1 MAGNVIEEYLVGIG
15 ADIDTGSFNSAM
27 MAIGQLGKAMN
38 AIKGAAPI
46 VAVAAAIIGAGKAAY
61 STIKDVAAADM
72 EYKKLASQMWI
83 TKDSAKSLS
92 TTMKVMGVSQ
102 EDIAWIPELREQFF
116 RLRNEMNE
124 LATPVDA
131 DNQLQWIREIGYD
144 VQSLQ
149 VKLKMLKEWIAYYL
163 IKYLQPYIKE
173 FQQFIQWLNDKL
185 GKNMPEIARKIAK
198 VLSQIVSI
206 GISAVKVLK
215 AIFGSIYDFIESLP
229 ANVRKWAAIFAMVGA
244 IIMSGPFGLFIAAI
258 GGALLLMQ
266 DFMYFVEGKKSS
278 RTLAPM
284 WRKLLDFLN
293 NDKVNKFFQVI
304 KKGLAWTA
312 DMCDIIVKKLL
323 KFLDD
328 ATPKVMKFVSKMTEG
343 VGRLQNGDVR
353 GAASAFGDAFG
364 NPFGSPFGGGD
375 IVSRA
380 ANITDNPTSDF
391 LGNENGC
398 TYFVKQAVGAN
409 DEYFQNMGDSLWVP
423 TWVDSAKA
431 QGRWHAGVDGM
442 QAGDIVVVETGGE
455 GPYDHVVVYD
465 GNGGYFGNSSSLG
478 KPVHGDLSDFG
489 YGNISG
495 YIRTG
500 GSDSGWDMNFDT
512 SLDDYFKSSGGEASG
527 ASSGYRIGSGMM
539 GFADG
544 GSFSGSYADQL
555 YSGGYAE
562 QGMSAQAAAS
572 GSGAYGGVSS
582 VSNSTVS
589 IGDIIVNVAKT
600 NASEDEIGEAAYKA
614 FSTRMGRGSIV

>member
-27 MAIGQLGKAMN
+27 MAISQLGKAMN

-258 GGALLLMQ
+258 GDAL
-266 DFMYFVEGKKSS
+266 
-278 RTLAPM
+278 TLSWDIA
-284 WRKLLDFLN
+284 
-293 NDKVNKFFQVI
+293 ND
-304 KKGLAWTA
+304 
-312 DMCDIIVKKLL
+312 
-323 KFLDD
+323 
-328 ATPKVMKFVSKMTEG
+328 
-343 VGRLQNGDVR
+343 
-353 GAASAFGDAFG
+353 
-364 NPFGSPFGGGD
+364 
-375 IVSRA
+375 
-380 ANITDNPTSDF
+380 ANIDKYGIQGVKRRIGMDIYGNLIVMFAGAKIGGIKGGSTGIFSV
-391 LGNENGC
+391 LGLTEIKEAIAPPLIENER
-398 TYFVKQAVGAN
+398 KQA
-409 DEYFQNMGDSLWVP
+409 DDSYL
-423 TWVDSAKA
+423 
-431 QGRWHAGVDGM
+431 RE
-442 QAGDIVVVETGGE
+442 I
-455 GPYDHVVVYD
+455 
-465 GNGGYFGNSSSLG
+465 NS
-478 KPVHGDLSDFG
+478 
-489 YGNISG
+489 
-495 YIRTG
+495 
-500 GSDSGWDMNFDT
+500 
-512 SLDDYFKSSGGEASG
+512 
-527 ASSGYRIGSGMM
+527 
-539 GFADG
+539 
-544 GSFSGSYADQL
+544 
-555 YSGGYAE
+555 
-562 QGMSAQAAAS
+562 
-572 GSGAYGGVSS
+572 
-582 VSNSTVS
+582 
-589 IGDIIVNVAKT
+589 NVI
-600 NASEDEIGEAAYKA
+600 D
-614 FSTRMGRGSIV
+614 

>member
-1 MAGNVIEEYLVGIG
+1 
-15 ADIDTGSFNSAM
+15 
-27 MAIGQLGKAMN
+27 
-38 AIKGAAPI
+38 
-46 VAVAAAIIGAGKAAY
+46 
-61 STIKDVAAADM
+61 
-72 EYKKLASQMWI
+72 
-83 TKDSAKSLS
+83 
-92 TTMKVMGVSQ
+92 MKVMGVSQ

-173 FQQFIQWLNDKL
+173 FQQFIRWLNDKL

-198 VLSQIVSI
+198 VLAQIVSI
-206 GISAVKVLK
+206 GISAVKVIK
-215 AIFGSIYDFIESLP
+215 AYVGALYNFIESLP
-229 ANVRKWAAIFAMVGA
+229 ANVKKWAVIFAMVGA
-244 IIMSGPFGLFIAAI
+244 AIMSSPFGLLIAAI

-293 NDKVNKFFQVI
+293 NDKVNKFFHGV
-304 KKGLAWTA
+304 KKGMIWIA

-353 GAASAFGDAFG
+353 GAASAFGDVFG
-364 NPFGSPFGGGD
+364 NPFGSPFGGSD

-398 TYFVKQAVGAN
+398 TYFVKQAVGSN
-409 DEYFQNMGDSLWVP
+409 NEYFQNMGDSLWVP

-431 QGRWHAGVDGM
+431 QGRWHTGVDGM
-442 QAGDIVVVETGGE
+442 QAGDIVVVETGAE

-465 GNGGYFGNSSSLG
+465 GNGGYFGNSSSLE

-512 SLDDYFKSSGGEASG
+512 SLDDYFKSTGGTSSG

-539 GFADG
+539 GFAGG

-555 YSGGYAE
+555 YSGGYAG

-572 GSGAYGGVSS
+572 GSDAYGGVSNL
-582 VSNSTVS
+582 SNSTVS

-600 NASEDEIGEAAYKA
+600 NASEDEIGEAAYEA
-614 FSTRMGRGSIV
+614 FSTRMGRGAIV

>member
-15 ADIDTGSFNSAM
+15 ADIDTGSFSSAM
-27 MAIGQLGKAMN
+27 MAISQLGKSIN

-46 VAVAAAIIGAGKAAY
+46 IAVAAAIVGVGKAAY
-61 STIKDVAAADM
+61 NTIKNVAAADM

-83 TKDSAKSLS
+83 TKDSAKALS

-198 VLSQIVSI
+198 VLAQIVSI
-206 GISAVKVLK
+206 GISAVKVIK
-215 AIFGSIYDFIESLP
+215 AYVGTLYNFIESLP
-229 ANVRKWAAIFAMVGA
+229 ANVKKWAVIFAMVGA
-244 IIMSGPFGLFIAAI
+244 AIMSSPFGLLIAAI

-293 NDKVNKFFQVI
+293 NDKVNKFFQGV
-304 KKGLAWTA
+304 KKGMIWIA

-380 ANITDNPTSDF
+380 ANITDNPTGDF

-398 TYFVKQAVGAN
+398 TYFVKQAVGADN
-409 DEYFQNMGDSLWVP
+409 EYFQNMGDSLWVP

-512 SLDDYFKSSGGEASG
+512 SLDDYFKSSGGESSG

-539 GFADG
+539 GFAGG

-572 GSGAYGGVSS
+572 GSGAYGGVSN

-600 NASEDEIGEAAYKA
+600 NATEDEIGEAAYKA

>member
-229 ANVRKWAAIFAMVGA
+229 ANVRKLEAIFAMVGA

-293 NDKVNKFFQVI
+293 NDKVNKFFQGV
-304 KKGLAWTA
+304 KKGMIWIA

-380 ANITDNPTSDF
+380 ANITDNPTGDF

-398 TYFVKQAVGAN
+398 TYFVKQAVGADN
-409 DEYFQNMGDSLWVP
+409 EYFQNMGDSLWVP

-512 SLDDYFKSSGGEASG
+512 SLDDYFKSSGGESSG

-539 GFADG
+539 GFAGG

-572 GSGAYGGVSS
+572 GSGAYGGVSN

-589 IGDIIVNVAKT
+589 IGDIIVNVSGT
-600 NASEDEIGEAAYKA
+600 NASADKIGEAAYKA